1 MYKEIIEKA
10 FDEYYHKNGTGE
22 WSDDEIMKD
31 AFISGFLSGMDY
43 LLNLSFD
50 ELMSE
55 FTEYRLTN
63 GNWSSNK

>member
-31 AFISGFLSGMDY
+31 AFISGFFVWHGL
-43 LLNLSFD
+43 FV
-50 ELMSE
+50 EPVI
-55 FTEYRLTN
+55 R
-63 GNWSSNK
+63 